1 MPVSERIPVMAGNW
15 KMFKTIA
22 QTMEYLEKFRVL
34 VEDASGCEIVI
45 APTSLALAK
54 AAELVAGSR
63 IRIAAQNLHWENEGA
78 FTGEVSA
85 SMLAAAGA
93 SDVIIGHSE
102 RRQYFGETDETV
114 NRKVLAALAAGLR
127 PIVCVGELLQ
137 QREANQTKDV
147 LLRQLD
153 GALASLTPAAA
164 CRIIVAYE
172 PVWAIGAGR
181 TATPEMAAEAHEILR
196 RRIGETHGAET
207 AEGLRILY
215 GGSVKPSNIADLMA
229 RPEIDGAL
237 VGGASLGAAS
247 MAAIVH
253 CMS

>member
-85 SMLAAAGA
+85 SMLVAAGA

-102 RRQYFGETDETV
+102 RRQYFGETGEMV
-114 NRKVLAALAAGLR
+114 SRKVLAA
-127 PIVCVGELLQ
+127 PIKQTLLGKLPVGTPQ
-137 QREANQTKDV
+137 HREATRD
-147 LLRQLD
+147 R
-153 GALASLTPAAA
+153 
-164 CRIIVAYE
+164 
-172 PVWAIGAGR
+172 GR
-181 TATPEMAAEAHEILR
+181 R
-196 RRIGETHGAET
+196 
-207 AEGLRILY
+207 
-215 GGSVKPSNIADLMA
+215 DA
-229 RPEIDGAL
+229 RF
-237 VGGASLGAAS
+237 
-247 MAAIVH
+247 
-253 CMS
+253 